1 MMLGGKTT
9 CKDRWRQVLSEANR
23 IPSKHLVTPEAAIS
37 KAQLEEMRSHALHL
51 VIPSAIHAIYPAGNR
66 GYLMTVQHFI
76 QAVQHVGN
84 GG

>member
-1 MMLGGKTT
+1 MLGARTT

-23 IPSKHLVTPEAAIS
+23 IPSRHLVTLEAAIS
-37 KAQLEEMRSHALHL
+37 RAQLEEMRSHALHL
-51 VIPSAIHAIYPAGNR
+51 VIPSAIHATYPAGNR
-66 GYLMTVQHFI
+66 GYLMTAHEFI